1 MKARDLMSSPVIT
14 VGPDTPIR
22 AAAELLVSHGYTAA
36 PVMEN
41 GRVIG
46 IVTEANLMR
55 DRIHPEGWLC
65 SPRWDKPNPR
75 TVGDVMTGT
84 PIGMS
89 PDADLADVALLML
102 EANVRSVPVVDDGA
116 LVGIISRRDVLRAVA
131 TDVVT

>member
-1 MKARDLMSSPVIT
+1 MKARDVMSSPVIT

-55 DRIHPEGWLC
+55 DRIHPAAPPPVPWPTP
-65 SPRWDKPNPR
+65 PRRGR
-75 TVGDVMTGT
+75 TREAGT
-84 PIGMS
+84 
-89 PDADLADVALLML
+89 
-102 EANVRSVPVVDDGA
+102 R
-116 LVGIISRRDVLRAVA
+116 
-131 TDVVT
+131 

>member
-22 AAAELLVSHGYTAA
+22 TVAEQLVSHGYTAA

-55 DRIHPEGWLC
+55 DRIHPEG
-65 SPRWDKPNPR
+65 
-75 TVGDVMTGT
+75 
-84 PIGMS
+84 
-89 PDADLADVALLML
+89 
-102 EANVRSVPVVDDGA
+102 
-116 LVGIISRRDVLRAVA
+116 
-131 TDVVT
+131 